1 MAQYGYNFPWVVID
15 RMDGQPTAN
24 RTDGQLLDPVTR
36 DVVQV
41 VDANGAAV
49 PLRTGPYGVLANFTA
64 DILYGLAKF
73 GDTETLVMSDECLN
87 ALEEA
92 RDAKAEAAA
101 AREAV
106 ERVAETAT
114 EIAYFYRDGAGDI
127 YVSDTPVLVGGG
139 VPRLDSNGDPVVV
152 FSTGL

>member
-36 DVVQV
+36 AVVQV

-49 PLRTGPYGVLANFTA
+49 PLRTGPYGVLTNFTA

-92 RDAKAEAAA
+92 QDAKTEAAA

-106 ERVAETAT
+106 EAIASTAT
-114 EIAYFYRDGAGDI
+114 TVRYVGRDPDGRI
-127 YVSDTPVLVGGG
+127 WVSNTPVLDGGHLVIESDG
-139 VPRLDSNGDPVVV
+139 RVAALFPI
-152 FSTGL
+152 

>member
-36 DVVQV
+36 AVVEV

-64 DILYGLAKF
+64 DILYGLARF
-73 GDTETLVMSDECLN
+73 GETETLVMSDECLN
-87 ALEEA
+87 ALDEA
-92 RDAKAEAAA
+92 QDAKAEAAA

-106 ERVAETAT
+106 DAIASTAT
-114 EIAYFYRDGAGDI
+114 TVRYVGRDPDGRI
-127 YVSDTPVLVGGG
+127 WVSNTPVLDGGHLVIESDG
-139 VPRLDSNGDPVVV
+139 RVAALFPI
-152 FSTGL
+152 

>member
-36 DVVQV
+36 AVVQV

-49 PLRTGPYGVLANFTA
+49 PLRTGPYGVLTNFTA

-87 ALEEA
+87 ALDEA
-92 RDAKAEAAA
+92 QDAKTEAAA

-106 ERVAETAT
+106 EAIASTAT
-114 EIAYFYRDGAGDI
+114 TARPWAP
-127 YVSDTPVLVGGG
+127 S
-139 VPRLDSNGDPVVV
+139 S
-152 FSTGL
+152 STTRA

>member
-15 RMDGQPTAN
+15 RTDGQPTAN

-36 DVVQV
+36 AVVEV

-49 PLRTGPYGVLANFTA
+49 PLRTGPYGVLTNFTA

-87 ALEEA
+87 ALDEA
-92 RDAKAEAAA
+92 QDAKTEAAA

-106 ERVAETAT
+106 EAIASTAT
-114 EIAYFYRDGAGDI
+114 TVRYVGRDPDGRI
-127 YVSDTPVLVGGG
+127 WVSNTPVLDGGHLVIESDG
-139 VPRLDSNGDPVVV
+139 RVAALFPI
-152 FSTGL
+152 